1 MPQGWGAERSLDSML
16 DNLTETA
23 DSNIHV
29 ILLNVRGFI
38 KDWSRQNK
46 NNTYTKIKEVEE
58 CINEVDNGGGQTR
71 DLANLN
77 GNLEELYEQKV
88 SMLKQA

>member
-1 MPQGWGAERSLDSML
+1 MPQGWGAERLLDSML